1 MEQEKRGIY
10 VNTQKTK
17 ISFAAAW
24 LVAYLAGLKISGI
37 LSGII
42 GIQNLGQAIFRAC
55 FVIVMILY
63 LKKRET
69 LEFYGVRSLKNLDG
83 RGTFYFIPFVL
94 LVVVPFCFGI
104 QNSEPLGQIVLIAFN
119 VLCVGFIEEMIMRVF
134 LFKAL
139 MKWGAGIAIAIS
151 SSVFGLV
158 HIVNLFGGADVF
170 YTLLQIIFACAIGFV
185 FAVFFYK
192 TENIIPCILCHGL
205 LDVGNIFWKED
216 VQTVSMIFGLLI
228 LISVFYGVYLLKTK
242 RKLLK

>member
-69 LEFYGVRSLKNLDG
+69 LEFYGIRSLKNLDG

-104 QNSEPLGQIVLIAFN
+104 QNSEP
-119 VLCVGFIEEMIMRVF
+119 
-134 LFKAL
+134 
-139 MKWGAGIAIAIS
+139 
-151 SSVFGLV
+151 
-158 HIVNLFGGADVF
+158 
-170 YTLLQIIFACAIGFV
+170 
-185 FAVFFYK
+185 
-192 TENIIPCILCHGL
+192 L

>member
-24 LVAYLAGLKISGI
+24 LAAYLAGLKISGI

-69 LEFYGVRSLKNLDG
+69 LEFYGIRSLKNLDG

-139 MKWGAGIAIAIS
+139 MKWGAGIAI
-151 SSVFGLV
+151 
-158 HIVNLFGGADVF
+158 
-170 YTLLQIIFACAIGFV
+170 GFV

-192 TENIIPCILCHGL
+192 TENIIPCIQCHGL